1 MCRGTGFYSVPCVT
15 NLKAA
20 PCDELAI
27 RSIPPGTNCVARQKP
42 WVLLA
47 AILASSITHIDGS
60 VVNIA
65 LPAIESNLATS
76 VAVIQWLVNAYTL
89 CLSALLLTGG
99 VAADRFGRRKMFII
113 GLILFAAASLWCGF
127 ALSIALLL
135 YGARCH
141 LLFSTVRADP
151 GRRLFGSARWRYL
164 PPLHVHHRI
173 AVALVGRAGRSCRRQ
188 IAADH
193 RAHDHSAGFGALIL
207 CIGGADYWAYL
218 VSMTVLGLGMAV
230 SVAPLTTTVINA
242 VPAHQTGVASGVNN
256 AVASLAG
263 LLAVAIFGAVA
274 LGLYDRGLDRR
285 LQASSVSVELRQ
297 TIQSAR
303 GNFVTTPAAAMSQ
316 GDDRQL
322 AEMIIKGALAES
334 IRDILLLAIIL
345 TLGAAASGALLPRRT
360 QLASIP

>member
-127 ALSIALLL
+127 ALSIALRSTALGATFFFLPFALIQVGGYSAVRAGATFLPFTFIIGLL
-135 YGARCH
+135 SRWSGGLVDRVGAR
-141 LLFSTVRADP
+141 
-151 GRRLFGSARWRYL
+151 L
-164 PPLHVHHRI
+164 P
-173 AVALVGRAGRSCRRQ
+173 
-188 IAADH
+188 
-193 RAHDHSAGFGALIL
+193 LI
-207 CIGGADYWAYL
+207 IG
-218 VSMTVLGLGMAV
+218 
-230 SVAPLTTTVINA
+230 P
-242 VPAHQTGVASGVNN
+242 
-256 AVASLAG
+256 
-263 LLAVAIFGAVA
+263 
-274 LGLYDRGLDRR
+274 
-285 LQASSVSVELRQ
+285 
-297 TIQSAR
+297 
-303 GNFVTTPAAAMSQ
+303 
-316 GDDRQL
+316 
-322 AEMIIKGALAES
+322 MITALAS
-334 IRDILLLAIIL
+334 AH
-345 TLGAAASGALLPRRT
+345 
-360 QLASIP
+360 

>member
-127 ALSIALLL
+127 ALSIALRSTALGATFFFLPFALIQVGGYSAVRAGATFLPFTFIIGLL
-135 YGARCH
+135 SRWSGGLVDRVGAR
-141 LLFSTVRADP
+141 
-151 GRRLFGSARWRYL
+151 L
-164 PPLHVHHRI
+164 PLIIGPMI
-173 AVALVGRAGRSCRRQ
+173 TAL
-188 IAADH
+188 
-193 RAHDHSAGFGALIL
+193 GFGALIL

-285 LQASSVSVELRQ
+285 LQASSASVELRQ